1 MKKIFNIIKNILVG
15 AVVAIAVFMMIFT
28 VISVN
33 TFNRTDREIMGYSA
47 FVVMSDSM
55 SKTDFNAGDVIF
67 VKNVDPATLEAGDI
81 IAFQSQN
88 SANYG
93 EVVTHKIRKRI
104 TMGDGEQAFVTY
116 GTTTDVDDE
125 SAVTYPYILGKY
137 QGRLPKIGTFFQF
150 LKTTQG
156 YIVCILVPFAL
167 LMLYQGLNCFRL
179 FKKYKSEQMEELQA
193 ERAQIEEERKAAAE
207 MLKELQMLKEQ
218 LGAAG
223 TQKPQAEKKT
233 ENTDNERKMEESGV
247 VTEGQTPDA
256 RTQVQTTDAIAEVP
270 EESKSQDGKES
281 GSQVDNKDV

>member
-1 MKKIFNIIKNILVG
+1 MKKILNIIKNILVG

-28 VISVN
+28 IISVN
-33 TFNRTDREIMGYSA
+33 TFNRTDREILGYSA
-47 FVVMSDSM
+47 FVVLSDSM
-55 SKTDFNAGDVIF
+55 SKTDFNAGDVIV

-88 SANYG
+88 SSNYG
-93 EVVTHKIRKRI
+93 EVITHKIRKRV
-104 TMGDGEQAFVTY
+104 TLGDGEQAFVTY

-150 LKTTQG
+150 LRTTQG
-156 YIVCILVPFAL
+156 YIVCILVPFAI

-207 MLKELQMLKEQ
+207 MLKELQALKEQ

-223 TQKPQAEKKT
+223 VQGPRVNTEVESVENETEMQKPDVEGTISQADDSSGKQPDIAK
-233 ENTDNERKMEESGV
+233 EE
-247 VTEGQTPDA
+247 
-256 RTQVQTTDAIAEVP
+256 
-270 EESKSQDGKES
+270 
-281 GSQVDNKDV
+281 